1 MSEHETRDR
10 YSLYRLCACVACD
23 GSGKVLADYV
33 HRGRV
38 TEKCP
43 ECRGEG
49 RTRVEVATA
58 QTPEAVGVALVTC
71 AREGEWLDEYGD
83 PCAFGLLDRTPECET
98 CDGGIQRY
106 WEDATV
112 CPDCKGSGVKP
123 TGTWLLLPWL
133 ASPRNVR
140 DSARTLAR
148 SKKRSGSS

>member
-10 YSLYRLCACVACD
+10 FSLYRLCACVACD
-23 GSGKVLADYV
+23 GSGKVRPWPEPIEAD
-33 HRGRV
+33 R
-38 TEKCP
+38 CP

-83 PCAFGLLDRTPECET
+83 PCAFGLLDREG
-98 CDGGIQRY
+98 DVGQ
-106 WEDATV
+106 
-112 CPDCKGSGVKP
+112 K
-123 TGTWLLLPWL
+123 WLISPWL

-148 SKKRSGSS
+148 SKKRAGSS

>member
-10 YSLYRLCACVACD
+10 FSLFRLCACVACD
-23 GSGKVLADYV
+23 GA
-33 HRGRV
+33 GRV
-38 TEKCP
+38 LYSEADARAAGSAPPSTVTKRCP

-83 PCAFGLLDRTPECET
+83 PCAFGLLDREG
-98 CDGGIQRY
+98 DVGQ
-106 WEDATV
+106 
-112 CPDCKGSGVKP
+112 K
-123 TGTWLLLPWL
+123 WLISPWL

-148 SKKRSGSS
+148 SKRARKSS